1 MPVFVSIQR
10 RGLIAAVIAGA
21 ALAAAVPASA
31 HVIPLQEL
39 RQGVAM
45 TPAQCASLPSTVW
58 LVVQGRPFCIRYYL
72 SNAGGQGAQQ
82 GTQLAARP
90 VVFLEGDKL
99 GSFNTRT
106 GVFKVEPGKD
116 RDINTDNLDRYAEGL
131 SKRNKTTA
139 IYLGRVGVDGSSGD
153 HRLRHTL
160 LELQVTNA
168 ALDAIKQRHRF
179 EGFHL
184 VGQSGGSTLAGGL
197 LAMRADVGCAVLGAG
212 RLVNPPNLWPKGP
225 TGQIIEQFNVVDAAA
240 IIAQRRTT
248 RILLVTDPADQRV
261 PEKFQTPFVQMVRQA
276 GGQADQ
282 FLVQATDENRH
293 GVTPYAH
300 MTMAACVQ
308 GASSPEIAQQ
318 LTQLVAK
325 RLADKAKADL
335 QKATQQASAAPS
347 APSVPQPAQST
358 TAVITGPPR
367 SGVTR

>member
-1 MPVFVSIQR
+1 MPFFVSIQR

-21 ALAAAVPASA
+21 ALAAAVPAAA

-58 LVVQGRPFCIRYYL
+58 LVVQGQPFCIRYYL
-72 SNAGGQGAQQ
+72 SNAGGQ

-116 RDINTDNLDRYAEGL
+116 KDIDTDNLDKYAEGL

-168 ALDAIKQRHRF
+168 ALEAIKQRHRF

-197 LAMRADVGCAVLGAG
+197 LAMRSDVGCAVLGAG
-212 RLVNPPNLWPKGP
+212 RLVNPRNLWPKGP
-225 TGQIIEQFNVVDAAA
+225 TGQIIEQFNVIDAAA

-293 GVTPYAH
+293 GVTPYSH

-325 RLADKAKADL
+325 RLADKAK
-335 QKATQQASAAPS
+335 Q
-347 APSVPQPAQST
+347 T
-358 TAVITGPPR
+358 TAVITGPAPSAR
-367 SGVTR
+367 

>member
-1 MPVFVSIQR
+1 MPFFVSIQR

-21 ALAAAVPASA
+21 ALAAAVPAAA

-72 SNAGGQGAQQ
+72 SNAGGQG
-82 GTQLAARP
+82 TQLAARP

-106 GVFKVEPGKD
+106 GVFKVEPGRDKD
-116 RDINTDNLDRYAEGL
+116 IDTDNLDKYAEGL

-168 ALDAIKQRHRF
+168 ALEAIKQRHRF

-197 LAMRADVGCAVLGAG
+197 LAMRSDVGCAVLGAG
-212 RLVNPPNLWPKGP
+212 RLVNPRHLWPKGP
-225 TGQIIEQFNVVDAAA
+225 TGQIIEQFNVTDAAA

-293 GVTPYAH
+293 GVTPYSH

-325 RLADKAKADL
+325 RLEAKAKADR
-335 QKATQQASAAPS
+335 QMIGPPA
-347 APSVPQPAQST
+347 PAQLQQRT
-358 TAVITGPPR
+358 TAVITGPAPSAR
-367 SGVTR
+367 